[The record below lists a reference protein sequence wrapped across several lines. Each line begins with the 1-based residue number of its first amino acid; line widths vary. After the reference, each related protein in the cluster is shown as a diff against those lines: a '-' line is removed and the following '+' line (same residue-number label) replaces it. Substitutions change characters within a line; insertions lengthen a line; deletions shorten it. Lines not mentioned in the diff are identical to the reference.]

1 MALRIVKDATC
12 TFCGCV
18 CDDIELHADGGRIVK
33 AKNACVLGSAWFLHH
48 GTDRE
53 IPAALID
60 GRPAPL
66 DTAINVAADILQR
79 ANLPLIYGFGT
90 VTCEAQREALAL
102 AETVGGIIDSH
113 SSQTHGPTKIAGQ
126 LMGKVTCTL
135 GEVRNRADFILYW
148 GSNPIESH
156 PRHLTKFSLTP
167 KGKFVPGG
175 RKERTMVVVDVRATP
190 STRAAD
196 LFLQIRPG
204 TDFEVLTVLRALVK
218 GRSVAPE
225 TLAGCGLSIEQLA
238 HLAARMKQAR
248 FGALFFGLGLT
259 ATRGKHMN
267 VAALLALTRELNAF
281 TKFAAMP
288 MRIHGNEAGADNVF
302 AWTTGYAFG
311 VDLTRG
317 YPRYNPGEFTAVDL
331 LARREADAALIVGA
345 DPAATMP
352 PSAVAHLARIS
363 TIVLD
368 AKLTQT
374 SRLAH
379 VHITTAVTG
388 ISAAG
393 TAYRMDKVPISLR
406 RALRSPHPTDQEVL
420 RRIRDAIRARP
431 A

>member
-1 MALRIVKDATC
+1 MDLSIVKDATC

-18 CDDIELHADGGRIVK
+18 CDDIELQADDGRIVR
-33 AKNACVLGSAWFLHH
+33 AKNACVLRRSWFLHH
-48 GTDRE
+48 GADRQL
-53 IPAALID
+53 PDALID

-66 DTAINVAADILQR
+66 GAAIEAAAEILQC
-79 ANLPLIYGFGT
+79 ANLPLVYGFGT
-90 VTCEAQREALAL
+90 VTCEAQREAVAL
-102 AETVGGIIDSH
+102 AETVGGVLDSH

-156 PRHLTKFSLTP
+156 PRHLSKFSLTP

-175 RKERTMVVVDVRATP
+175 RKARTMVVVDVRVHL

-196 LFLQIRPG
+196 LYLQIRPG
-204 TDFEVLTVLRALVK
+204 TDFEVLTALRALVK
-218 GRSVAPE
+218 GQRVVWE
-225 TLAGCGLSIEQLA
+225 GTGECGLTIEQLA

-248 FGALFFGLGLT
+248 FGVFFFGLGLT

-281 TKFAAMP
+281 TKFAAIP

-302 AWTTGYAFG
+302 SWTTGYAFG

-352 PSAVAHLARIS
+352 PSAVAHLTHIP

-374 SRLAH
+374 SRLAR

-393 TAYRMDKVPISLR
+393 MAYRMDKVPIP
-406 RALRSPHPTDQEVL
+406 LRS
-420 RRIRDAIRARP
+420 RP
-431 A
+431 AVPASNRPGSATPPP